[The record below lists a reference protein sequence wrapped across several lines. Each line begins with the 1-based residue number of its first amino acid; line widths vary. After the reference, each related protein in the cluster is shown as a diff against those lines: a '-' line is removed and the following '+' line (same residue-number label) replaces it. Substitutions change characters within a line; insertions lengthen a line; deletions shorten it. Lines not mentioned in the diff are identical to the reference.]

1 VPQRH
6 PRIAPMFGPVCILR
20 TELGS
25 EERGTQRHRTTR
37 GQQPMGVAGSPSC
50 SAQRRL
56 RSDAAAMSGRV
67 VGILPSRIGRAEDQ
81 RLGVDEH
88 LTAGPLT
95 HPAQRD
101 LGSVSSTSPHLRWP
115 STRSVTWSACTPSPV
130 PSNEIRPSQAFSPPR
145 LKPHRDGNSARST
158 PRTILRVNAQSDD
171 SARDG
176 AVISKKRS
184 NRALA
189 LPQRQNGPGQQV
201 SRNDNAQTSDEGT
214 GDTTY
219 TFPVHLL
226 GELDAPA
233 AEGVEPRD
241 SAAEG
246 PLSRS
251 ALLLVIRGPNAGS
264 QVLLDQPVTSAGRHP
279 DSDIFLDDAT
289 VSRHHVEFRLEN
301 GQFLLVDLDSL
312 NNTFVNHEPVDS
324 AVLVDSDEI
333 QIGKC
338 PGIRCPGARQLLRLR
353 QPVVRLGLAVR
364 PHRVVRPTRA
374 PRTGRNYQRLCRCAG
389 RAGDIP

>member
-1 VPQRH
+1 MRLLCMDV
-6 PRIAPMFGPVCILR
+6 LS
-20 TELGS
+20 GS
-25 EERGTQRHRTTR
+25 SQAE
-37 GQQPMGVAGSPSC
+37 
-50 SAQRRL
+50 SAAQKI
-56 RSDAAAMSGRV
+56 SDWASTK
-67 VGILPSRIGRAEDQ
+67 
-81 RLGVDEH
+81 H

-101 LGSVSSTSPHLRWP
+101 IGSGVINVTTLAVAVHQVRDMVRMHPLR
-115 STRSVTWSACTPSPV
+115 RV
-130 PSNEIRPSQAFSPPR
+130 PSNEIRPSQAFSPAR
-145 LKPHRDGNSARST
+145 LKRHRDGNSARST
-158 PRTILRVNAQSDD
+158 PRTICGPMRRSDD

-176 AVISKKRS
+176 AVISQKRS
-184 NRALA
+184 KRALA

-201 SRNDNAQTSDEGT
+201 SRNDNAHTSDEGT

-219 TFPVHLL
+219 AFPAHLV

-233 AEGVEPRD
+233 AEGVEPRV
-241 SAAEG
+241 STVEG
-246 PLSRS
+246 PPSRS

-264 QVLLDQPVTSAGRHP
+264 QYLLDQPITSAGRHP
-279 DSDIFLDDAT
+279 DSDIFLDDTT

-301 GQFLLVDLDSL
+301 GEFLLVDLDSL
-312 NNTFVNHEPVDS
+312 NNTYVNHEPVDS
-324 AVLVDSDEI
+324 AVLVDGDEI

-353 QPVVRLGLAVR
+353 RPVVRLGLAGR

-374 PRTGRNYQRLCRCAG
+374 PGTGRSYQRLCRCAG